1 MDMLLRTTSRTFGDA
16 VIIDCEG
23 KIVLGEETA
32 FLHHQVKDL
41 LNESRFLVLNLAQVT
56 YIDSSGV
63 GELVSLFASARRSGA
78 RIVLAALTGRVKD
91 VLQITKLATIFD
103 TYGSA
108 EEAAES
114 FKPQAG
120 LTTAAEFAG

>member
-1 MDMLLRTTSRTFGDA
+1 MLLRTTSRTFGDA
-16 VIIDCEG
+16 VIVDCAG

-41 LNESRFLVLNLAQVT
+41 LNESRYLVLNLAQVA

-63 GELVSLFASARRSGA
+63 GELVSLFASAQRSGA

-103 TYGSA
+103 TYDSA

-114 FKPQAG
+114 FKPRAG
-120 LTTAAEFAG
+120 LTTEAEFAG

>member
-1 MDMLLRTTSRTFGDA
+1 MLLRTTTRTFGDA

-23 KIVLGEETA
+23 KIVFGEETA
-32 FLHHQVKDL
+32 FIHHQVKDL
-41 LNESRFLVLNLAQVT
+41 LNQSRHLVLNLAQVT

-63 GELVSLFASARRSGA
+63 GELVSLFTSAQRSGA

-103 TYGSA
+103 TYDSA

-114 FKPQAG
+114 SKPRAG
-120 LTTAAEFAG
+120 VTTEAEFAG

>member
-1 MDMLLRTTSRTFGDA
+1 MLLRATSRTFGNA

-23 KIVLGEETA
+23 KIVFGEETA
-32 FLHHQVKDL
+32 FLHHQVKNA
-41 LNESRFLVLNLAQVT
+41 LNESRHLVLNLAQVS

-63 GELVSLFASARRSGA
+63 GELVGLFASAQRAGA

-91 VLQITKLATIFD
+91 VLQITKLATIFETYD
-103 TYGSA
+103 TA

-114 FKPQAG
+114 FKPKAG